1 MMISKTAVLALV
13 LSLGG
18 ASFAQAQDAEE
29 LAKDLSNPVADLISV
44 PFQLN
49 YDDNIGP
56 DDGGSRW
63 TLNIQPVIPFS
74 LNDDWNLISRTIL
87 PVVSTDG
94 LPPGSG
100 THTGLADTV
109 QSFFF
114 SPKDTVGG
122 GWIVGAGPA
131 FLVPTSTDDR
141 FGVGEWGAGV
151 TGVVLRQ
158 SGPWTYGGLANHIW
172 DVSGDTDISSTFMQP
187 FMSYTTP
194 EAWTFTLNSE
204 STYDWESEEWSV
216 PLNGVVTK
224 VVQFGDQPVSF
235 GGGIRYWADPAPN
248 GPEGWGARFIMTF
261 LFPA

>member
-1 MMISKTAVLALV
+1 MRILKSAVLAL
-13 LSLGG
+13 SLAVASAG
-18 ASFAQAQDAEE
+18 AGVAQDAEE
-29 LAKDLSNPVADLISV
+29 LAKKLSNPVADLISL

-56 DDGGSRW
+56 GDEGSRW

-100 THTGLADTV
+100 SHTGLGDTV

-114 SPKDTVGG
+114 SPKDPVG

-141 FGVGEWGAGV
+141 FGLGEWGAGV

-158 SGPWTYGGLANHIW
+158 SGPWTYGGLANHIV
-172 DVSGDTDISSTFMQP
+172 DVGGDIDISSTFLQP

-204 STYDWESEEWSV
+204 TTYDWESEEWSV
-216 PLNGVVTK
+216 PLNGVVSK
-224 VVQFGDQPVSF
+224 VVQFGDQPVSL
-235 GGGIRYWADPAPN
+235 GAGVRYWADPAPN
-248 GPEGWGARFIMTF
+248 GPEGWGGRLFMTF